1 MKVYDISQEVFSC
14 KVYPGDPNPERIVMK
29 SFEKGDGYH
38 LTAFS
43 MCAHN
48 GTHVDAPIHF
58 LADGKTVDQIPLE
71 QFVGQC
77 LVIYHQ
83 GDVTG
88 EDAAKIVEKLQGIPR
103 LLISGT
109 ATVTKAA
116 AHIFADAKLLLVGN
130 ESQSVGPE
138 DAPSAVHKILLGNG
152 VVLLEGIVLTN
163 IPEGKYILC
172 AAPLNLAGSDGAPSR
187 AVLIEM

>member
-88 EDAAKIVEKLQGIPR
+88 EDAAKMVEKLQGIPR

-163 IPEGKYILC
+163 IPEGKYLLC
-172 AAPLNLAGSDGAPSR
+172 AAPLNLADSDGAPCR
-187 AVLIEM
+187 AILIEP